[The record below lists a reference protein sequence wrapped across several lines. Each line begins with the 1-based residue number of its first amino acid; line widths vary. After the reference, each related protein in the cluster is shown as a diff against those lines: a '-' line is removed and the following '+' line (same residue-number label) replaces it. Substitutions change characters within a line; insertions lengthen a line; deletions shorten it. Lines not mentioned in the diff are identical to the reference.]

1 MNDFTGA
8 KEVRMLDVNR
18 LRMLVELSRR
28 GTLSAVA
35 DALSY
40 SKASVSQQLSALE
53 QDVGVPLLRRVGRG
67 VQFTPQGNVLV
78 AEAIGILDQLEH
90 AEVAVAESLTEV
102 TGTVHIAVFQSTA
115 HSLLPGALNT
125 LREQHPALRVEVTE
139 SDPETGLVGVS
150 SRDFDLILAEQY
162 PGRTRPIHADLDR
175 VVLVHDSIA
184 LARKPGAEEAT
195 DATAADAAAA
205 LWSTRDDPWVLE
217 PAGTASRAWAEQLC
231 RTAGFEP
238 DVRFEVADLTA
249 HVRLIRAGLAV
260 GLLPELVWAGEPP
273 TVALTALPA
282 EPRREIFSSAR
293 RVSAAAPSIRAVRRA
308 LASAASR
315 NLLD

>member
-1 MNDFTGA
+1 
-8 KEVRMLDVNR
+8 MLDVNR

-53 QDVGVPLLRRVGRG
+53 RDVGVPLLRRVGRG

-78 AEAIGILDQLEH
+78 TQAIAILDQLEH

-102 TGTVHIAVFQSTA
+102 TGTVRVAVFQSTA
-115 HSLLPGALNT
+115 HSLLPRSLQS
-125 LREQHPALRVEVTE
+125 LRERHPALRVEVTE
-139 SDPETGLVGVS
+139 CDPETGLVGVS

-162 PGRTRPIHADLDR
+162 PGHTRPIHADLDR
-175 VVLVHDSIA
+175 VVLAHDAIA
-184 LARKPGAEEAT
+184 LARRPDSPAH
-195 DATAADAAAA
+195 ADASAA
-205 LWSTRDDPWVLE
+205 LWATREEPWVLE

-238 DVRFEVADLTA
+238 DVRFEIADLTA
-249 HVRLIRAGLAV
+249 HVRLIHAGLAV
-260 GLLPELVWAGEPP
+260 GLLPELVWAGDTP
-273 TVALTALPA
+273 TVDLAPLPRA
-282 EPRREIFSSAR
+282 PRREIFSSAR
-293 RVSAAAPSIRAVRRA
+293 RVSADAPSIRAVRAA
-308 LASAASR
+308 LADAASH
-315 NLLD
+315 NLPV

>member
-1 MNDFTGA
+1 
-8 KEVRMLDVNR
+8 MLDINR

-53 QDVGVPLLRRVGRG
+53 RDVGVPLLRRVGRG

-115 HSLLPGALNT
+115 HSLLPGALNA

-162 PGRTRPIHADLDR
+162 PGRTRPIHVDLDR
-175 VVLVHDSIA
+175 MVLVHDSIA
-184 LARKPGAEEAT
+184 LARHPGTPET
-195 DATAADAAAA
+195 GDATADDATAA
-205 LWSTRDDPWVLE
+205 LWSTRDKPWVLE

-260 GLLPELVWAGEPP
+260 GLLPELVWAGEAP
-273 TVALTALPA
+273 TVALTPLPD

>member
-1 MNDFTGA
+1 
-8 KEVRMLDVNR
+8 MLDVNR

-53 QDVGVPLLRRVGRG
+53 REVGVPLLRRVGRG

-78 AEAIGILDQLEH
+78 AEAITILDQLEH
-90 AEVAVAESLTEV
+90 AKVAVAESLTEV
-102 TGTVHIAVFQSTA
+102 TGTVRVAVFQSAA
-115 HSLLPGALNT
+115 HSLLPRSLEAL
-125 LREQHPALRVEVTE
+125 RDQHPALRVEVTE
-139 SDPETGLVGVS
+139 SDPEKGLVGVS
-150 SRDFDLILAEQY
+150 SREFDLILAEQY

-175 VVLVHDSIA
+175 VVLAHDAIH
-184 LARKPGAEEAT
+184 LARRPDGEGGSRAT
-195 DATAADAAAA
+195 SGADAVAA
-205 LWSTRDDPWVLE
+205 LRSTAMAPWVME

-238 DVRFEVADLTA
+238 DVRYEIADLTT
-249 HVRLIRAGLAV
+249 HVRLIHAGLAV
-260 GLLPELVWAGEPP
+260 GLLPELVWAGDAPP
-273 TVALTALPA
+273 VELTPLPDK
-282 EPRREIFSSAR
+282 PRREIFSSAR

-308 LASAASR
+308 LLSAATHI
-315 NLLD
+315 LPD

>member
-1 MNDFTGA
+1 
-8 KEVRMLDVNR
+8 MLDVNR

-53 QDVGVPLLRRVGRG
+53 RDVGVPLLRRVGRG

-78 AEAIGILDQLEH
+78 AEAVGILDQLEH

-184 LARKPGAEEAT
+184 LARRPGTPETA
-195 DATAADAAAA
+195 DPTAADATAA
-205 LWSTRDDPWVLE
+205 LWSTSDEPWVLE

-260 GLLPELVWAGEPP
+260 GLLPELVWAGEAP
-273 TVALTALPA
+273 TVALTPLPD

>member
-1 MNDFTGA
+1 MNIGDG
-8 KEVRMLDVNR
+8 MLDVNR

-53 QDVGVPLLRRVGRG
+53 REVGVPLLRRVGRG

-90 AEVAVAESLTEV
+90 ARIAVAESLIEV
-102 TGTVHIAVFQSTA
+102 TGTVRVAVFQSAA
-115 HSLLPGALNT
+115 HSLLPGSLEAL
-125 LREQHPALRVEVTE
+125 RGQHPALRVEVTE
-139 SDPETGLVGVS
+139 CDPETGLVGVS

-175 VVLVHDSIA
+175 VVLAHDTIA
-184 LARKPGAEEAT
+184 LARRSGSAG
-195 DATAADAAAA
+195 DADAVAA
-205 LWSTRDDPWVLE
+205 LWSTRDEPWVLE

-238 DVRFEVADLTA
+238 DVRYEIADLTA
-249 HVRLIRAGLAV
+249 HVRLIHAGLAV
-260 GLLPELVWAGEPP
+260 GLLPELVWGGDSPSVDLV
-273 TVALTALPA
+273 TLPEA
-282 EPRREIFSSAR
+282 PRREIFSSAR

-308 LASAASR
+308 LEVAASR
-315 NLLD
+315 ILPA

>member
-1 MNDFTGA
+1 
-8 KEVRMLDVNR
+8 MLDVNR
-18 LRMLVELSRR
+18 LRMLVELSRL
-28 GTLSAVA
+28 GTLTAVA

-40 SKASVSQQLSALE
+40 SKATVSQQLAALE
-53 QDVGVPLLRRVGRG
+53 REVGVPLLRRVGRG
-67 VQFTPQGNVLV
+67 VQFTPQGTVLV
-78 AEAIGILDQLEH
+78 TEAVGILDRLEQ

-102 TGTVHIAVFQSTA
+102 TGTVHLAVFQSTA
-115 HSLLPGALNT
+115 HSLLPGALAA
-125 LREQHPALRVEVTE
+125 LRAEHPSLRVEVTE

-162 PGRTRPIHADLDR
+162 PGRTRPLHADLDR
-175 VVLVHDSIA
+175 VVLAHDAIA
-184 LARKPGAEEAT
+184 LARRPGSSSE
-195 DATAADAAAA
+195 ADAVAA
-205 LWSTRDDPWVLE
+205 LWSTRDEPWVLE

-260 GLLPELVWAGEPP
+260 GLLPELVWAGETP
-273 TVALTALPA
+273 TVDLSPLPD

-308 LASAASR
+308 LASTASR

>member
-1 MNDFTGA
+1 
-8 KEVRMLDVNR
+8 MLDVNR

-53 QDVGVPLLRRVGRG
+53 REVGVALLRRVGRG

-115 HSLLPGALNT
+115 HSLLPGALNA

-184 LARKPGAEEAT
+184 LARRPGTPETA
-195 DATAADAAAA
+195 DATAADADADATAA
-205 LWSTRDDPWVLE
+205 LWSTRDEPWVLE

-273 TVALTALPA
+273 TVALTPLPD

>member
-1 MNDFTGA
+1 
-8 KEVRMLDVNR
+8 MLDVNR

-53 QDVGVPLLRRVGRG
+53 REVGVPLLRRVGRG

-115 HSLLPGALNT
+115 HSLLPGALNA

-184 LARKPGAEEAT
+184 LARRPGTPETA
-195 DATAADAAAA
+195 DATAADADADTDADADATAA
-205 LWSTRDDPWVLE
+205 LWSTRDEPWVLE

-273 TVALTALPA
+273 TVALTPLPD

>member
-1 MNDFTGA
+1 
-8 KEVRMLDVNR
+8 MLDVNR

-53 QDVGVPLLRRVGRG
+53 RDVGVPLLRRVGRG
-67 VQFTPQGNVLV
+67 VQFTPQGSVLV
-78 AEAIGILDQLEH
+78 TQAIGILDQLEH

-102 TGTVHIAVFQSTA
+102 TGTARIAVFQSTA
-115 HSLLPGALNT
+115 HSLLPRALES
-125 LREQHPALRVEVTE
+125 LRERHPALRVEVTE
-139 SDPETGLVGVS
+139 CDPETGLVGVS

-175 VVLVHDSIA
+175 VVLAHDAIA
-184 LARKPGAEEAT
+184 LARQPGAPRH
-195 DATAADAAAA
+195 ADALAE
-205 LWSTRDDPWVLE
+205 LWSTRDEPWVLE
-217 PAGTASRAWAEQLC
+217 PAGTASRAWAEELC

-238 DVRFEVADLTA
+238 DVRFEIADLTA
-249 HVRLIRAGLAV
+249 HVRLIHAGLAV
-260 GLLPELVWAGEPP
+260 GLLPELVWAGDTP
-273 TVALTALPA
+273 TVDLAPLPH

-293 RVSAAAPSIRAVRRA
+293 KVSAAAPSIRAVRSA
-308 LASAASR
+308 LADAASH
-315 NLLD
+315 NLPV

>member
-1 MNDFTGA
+1 
-8 KEVRMLDVNR
+8 MLDVNR

-53 QDVGVPLLRRVGRG
+53 RDVGVPLLRRVGRG
-67 VQFTPQGNVLV
+67 VQLTPQGTVLV

-115 HSLLPGALNT
+115 HSLLPGALNA

-175 VVLVHDSIA
+175 VVLVHDAIT
-184 LARKPGAEEAT
+184 LARRPGT
-195 DATAADAAAA
+195 DETADAAGADPVTA
-205 LWSTRDDPWVLE
+205 LRSTRDEPWVLE

-260 GLLPELVWAGEPP
+260 GLLPELVWAGEQP
-273 TVALTALPA
+273 TVALTPLPD

-315 NLLD
+315 NLRD

>member
-1 MNDFTGA
+1 
-8 KEVRMLDVNR
+8 MLDVNR
-18 LRMLVELSRR
+18 LRMLVELSRL

-40 SKASVSQQLSALE
+40 SKASVSQQLAALE
-53 QDVGVPLLRRVGRG
+53 REVGVPLLRRVGRG
-67 VQFTPQGNVLV
+67 VQLTPQGTVLV
-78 AEAIGILDQLEH
+78 GEAVGILDRLEQ

-102 TGTVHIAVFQSTA
+102 TGTVHLAVFQSTA
-115 HSLLPGALNT
+115 HSLLPGALAA
-125 LREQHPALRVEVTE
+125 LRAQHPSLRVEVTE

-162 PGRTRPIHADLDR
+162 PGRTRPLHADLDR
-175 VVLVHDSIA
+175 VVLDPDAIA
-184 LARKPGAEEAT
+184 LARRAGSPAE
-195 DATAADAAAA
+195 ADAVAA
-205 LWSTRDDPWVLE
+205 LWATRDEPWVLE

-260 GLLPELVWAGEPP
+260 GLLPELVWAGETP
-273 TVALTALPA
+273 TVDLSPLPD

-308 LASAASR
+308 LASTASR

>member
-1 MNDFTGA
+1 
-8 KEVRMLDVNR
+8 MLDVNR
-18 LRMLVELSRR
+18 LRMLVELSRL

-40 SKASVSQQLSALE
+40 SKATVSQQLAALE
-53 QDVGVPLLRRVGRG
+53 REVGVALLRRVGRG
-67 VQFTPQGNVLV
+67 VQFTPQGTVLV
-78 AEAIGILDQLEH
+78 TEAIGILDRLEQ

-102 TGTVHIAVFQSTA
+102 TGTVHLAVFQSTA
-115 HSLLPGALNT
+115 HSLLPGALAA
-125 LREQHPALRVEVTE
+125 LRAEHPSLRVEVTE

-162 PGRTRPIHADLDR
+162 PGRTRPLHSDLDR
-175 VVLVHDSIA
+175 VALAHDAIA
-184 LARKPGAEEAT
+184 LARRPGSPSE
-195 DATAADAAAA
+195 ADAVAA
-205 LWSTRDDPWVLE
+205 LWSTRDEPWVLE

-260 GLLPELVWAGEPP
+260 GLLPELVWAGETP
-273 TVALTALPA
+273 TVDLSPLPD

-293 RVSAAAPSIRAVRRA
+293 RVSAASPSIRAVRRA
-308 LASAASR
+308 LASTASS

>member
-1 MNDFTGA
+1 
-8 KEVRMLDVNR
+8 MLDVNR

-40 SKASVSQQLSALE
+40 SKASVSQQLNALE
-53 QDVGVPLLRRVGRG
+53 REVGVPLLRRVGRG

-78 AEAIGILDQLEH
+78 AQAIGILDQLEH

-115 HSLLPGALNT
+115 HSLLPGALEA
-125 LREQHPALRVEVTE
+125 LAQRHPALRVQVTE

-175 VVLVHDSIA
+175 VVLAHDAIA
-184 LARKPGAEEAT
+184 LARRPGSAGET
-195 DATAADAAAA
+195 DAVAA
-205 LWSTRDDPWVLE
+205 LWSTRDEPWVLE

-238 DVRFEVADLTA
+238 DVRFEIADLTA
-249 HVRLIRAGLAV
+249 HVRLIHAGLAV
-260 GLLPELVWAGEPP
+260 GLLPELVWAGDTP
-273 TVALTALPA
+273 TVDLTSLP
-282 EPRREIFSSAR
+282 EDPRREIFSSAR
-293 RVSAAAPSIRAVRRA
+293 RASVDAPAIKAVRRA
-308 LASAASR
+308 LADAASR
-315 NLLD
+315 NLTE

>member
-1 MNDFTGA
+1 
-8 KEVRMLDVNR
+8 MLDVNR
-18 LRMLVELSRR
+18 LRMLVEFSRL

-53 QDVGVPLLRRVGRG
+53 REVGVPLLRRVGRG
-67 VQFTPQGNVLV
+67 VQLTPQGTVLV
-78 AEAIGILDQLEH
+78 TEAIGILDRLEQ

-102 TGTVHIAVFQSTA
+102 TGTVHLAVFQSTA
-115 HSLLPGALNT
+115 HSLLPGALAA
-125 LREQHPALRVEVTE
+125 LRAEHPSLRVEVTE

-175 VVLVHDSIA
+175 VALAHDAIA
-184 LARKPGAEEAT
+184 LARHPGAP
-195 DATAADAAAA
+195 AADDPVAA
-205 LWSTRDDPWVLE
+205 LWATRDEPWVLE

-260 GLLPELVWAGEPP
+260 GLLPELVWAGETP
-273 TVALTALPA
+273 TVDLTPLPE

-308 LASAASR
+308 LASTASR

>member
-1 MNDFTGA
+1 
-8 KEVRMLDVNR
+8 MLDVNR

-53 QDVGVPLLRRVGRG
+53 RDVGVPLLRRVGRG

-78 AEAIGILDQLEH
+78 AEAVGILDQLEH

-184 LARKPGAEEAT
+184 LARRPGTPETA
-195 DATAADAAAA
+195 DAAAADAAAADHTAADHTAA
-205 LWSTRDDPWVLE
+205 LWSTRDEPWVLE

-260 GLLPELVWAGEPP
+260 GLLPELVWAGEAP
-273 TVALTALPA
+273 TVALTPLPD

-308 LASAASR
+308 LASTASR
-315 NLLD
+315 NLLE

>member
-1 MNDFTGA
+1 
-8 KEVRMLDVNR
+8 MLDVNR

-53 QDVGVPLLRRVGRG
+53 RDVGVPLLRRVGRG

-115 HSLLPGALNT
+115 HSLLPGALNA

-184 LARKPGAEEAT
+184 LARQPGTPET
-195 DATAADAAAA
+195 ADAVAA
-205 LWSTRDDPWVLE
+205 LWSTRDEPWVLE

-260 GLLPELVWAGEPP
+260 GLLPELVWAGEAP
-273 TVALTALPA
+273 TVALTPLPD

>member
-1 MNDFTGA
+1 
-8 KEVRMLDVNR
+8 MLDVNR

-53 QDVGVPLLRRVGRG
+53 RDVGVPLLRRVGRG

-78 AEAIGILDQLEH
+78 TQAIGILDQLEH

-102 TGTVHIAVFQSTA
+102 TGTARIAVFQSTA
-115 HSLLPGALNT
+115 HSLLPRALEA
-125 LREQHPALRVEVTE
+125 LKERHPALRVEVTE
-139 SDPETGLVGVS
+139 CDPETGLVGVS

-175 VVLVHDSIA
+175 VVLAHDAIA
-184 LARKPGAEEAT
+184 LARQPGAPRH
-195 DATAADAAAA
+195 ADALAE
-205 LWSTRDDPWVLE
+205 LWSTREEPWVLE

-238 DVRFEVADLTA
+238 DVRFEIADLTA
-249 HVRLIRAGLAV
+249 HVRLIHAGLAV
-260 GLLPELVWAGEPP
+260 GLLPELVWAGDTP
-273 TVALTALPA
+273 TVDLAPLPH

-293 RVSAAAPSIRAVRRA
+293 KVSAAAPSIRAVRSA
-308 LASAASR
+308 LADAASH
-315 NLLD
+315 NLPA

>member
-1 MNDFTGA
+1 
-8 KEVRMLDVNR
+8 MLDVNR

-53 QDVGVPLLRRVGRG
+53 RDVGVPLLRRVGRG
-67 VQFTPQGNVLV
+67 VQLTPQGTVLV
-78 AEAIGILDQLEH
+78 TEAIGILDQLEH

-102 TGTVHIAVFQSTA
+102 TGTVRVAVFQTA
-115 HSLLPGALNT
+115 AHALLPPAL
-125 LREQHPALRVEVTE
+125 LALQQQHPSLRVDVAEC
-139 SDPETGLVGVS
+139 DPETSLDGVA
-150 SRDFDLILAEQY
+150 SRDFDLMLAEQY
-162 PGRTRPIHADLDR
+162 PGHTRPINDDLDR
-175 VVLVHDSIA
+175 VVLTHDAIA
-184 LARKPGAEEAT
+184 LARQPGRTAET
-195 DATAADAAAA
+195 DATEA
-205 LWSTRDDPWVLE
+205 LWATRDQPWVLE

-238 DVRFEVADLTA
+238 DVHFEVADLTT

-273 TVALTALPA
+273 TVALTTLPGA
-282 EPRREIFSSAR
+282 PRREIFSSAR

-308 LASAASR
+308 LASAASQT
-315 NLLD
+315 LPDPD

>member
-1 MNDFTGA
+1 
-8 KEVRMLDVNR
+8 MLDVNR

-53 QDVGVPLLRRVGRG
+53 REVGVPLLRRVGRG

-115 HSLLPGALNT
+115 HSLLPGALNA
-125 LREQHPALRVEVTE
+125 LRDQHPALRVEVTE

-184 LARKPGAEEAT
+184 LARQPG
-195 DATAADAAAA
+195 AADAEDADADAADADAVAVAVAA

-260 GLLPELVWAGEPP
+260 GLLPELVWAGEAP
-273 TVALTALPA
+273 TVALTPLPD

>member
-1 MNDFTGA
+1 
-8 KEVRMLDVNR
+8 MLDVNR

-53 QDVGVPLLRRVGRG
+53 REVGVPLLRRVGRG

-78 AEAIGILDQLEH
+78 AEAVRILDQLEH

-102 TGTVHIAVFQSTA
+102 TGTVHIAVFQSAA
-115 HSLLPGALNT
+115 HSLLPSSLEALKA
-125 LREQHPALRVEVTE
+125 EHPALRVEVTE
-139 SDPETGLVGVS
+139 CDPETGLVGVS

-175 VVLVHDSIA
+175 VVLAHDAIA
-184 LARKPGAEEAT
+184 LARGPRGRRAQAGS
-195 DATAADAAAA
+195 DAGHPDAAA
-205 LWSTRDDPWVLE
+205 LWATKDEPWVLE

-249 HVRLIRAGLAV
+249 HVRLIHAGLAV
-260 GLLPELVWAGEPP
+260 GLLPELVWAGEAPSVDLIP
-273 TVALTALPA
+273 LPGS
-282 EPRREIFSSAR
+282 PRREIFSSAR
-293 RVSAAAPSIRAVRRA
+293 RVSAAAPAIRAVRRA
-308 LASAASR
+308 LASAAAHI
-315 NLLD
+315 LPE

>member
-1 MNDFTGA
+1 
-8 KEVRMLDVNR
+8 MLDVNR

-53 QDVGVPLLRRVGRG
+53 REVGVPLLRRVGRG

-78 AEAIGILDQLEH
+78 AEAVGILDQLEH

-115 HSLLPGALNT
+115 HSLLPGALNA

-184 LARKPGAEEAT
+184 LARRPG
-195 DATAADAAAA
+195 AADAEGAEDAVAA

-260 GLLPELVWAGEPP
+260 GLLPELVWAGEAPA
-273 TVALTALPA
+273 VALTALPD

>member
-1 MNDFTGA
+1 
-8 KEVRMLDVNR
+8 MLDVNR
-18 LRMLVELSRR
+18 LRMLVELSRL
-28 GTLSAVA
+28 GTISAVA

-40 SKASVSQQLSALE
+40 SKATVSQQLAALE
-53 QDVGVPLLRRVGRG
+53 REVGVPLLRRVGRG
-67 VQFTPQGNVLV
+67 VQLTPQGTVLV
-78 AEAIGILDQLEH
+78 DEAIGILDRLEQ

-102 TGTVHIAVFQSTA
+102 TGTVHLAVFQSTA
-115 HSLLPGALNT
+115 HSLLPGALAA
-125 LREQHPALRVEVTE
+125 LRAQHPSLRVEVTE

-162 PGRTRPIHADLDR
+162 PGRTRPLHADLDR
-175 VVLVHDSIA
+175 VVLAHDAIA
-184 LARKPGAEEAT
+184 LARRPGSPTE
-195 DATAADAAAA
+195 ADAVAT
-205 LWSTRDDPWVLE
+205 LWSTRDEPWVLE

-260 GLLPELVWAGEPP
+260 GLLPELVWAGETP
-273 TVALTALPA
+273 TVDLSPLPD

-308 LASAASR
+308 LASTASR

>member
-1 MNDFTGA
+1 
-8 KEVRMLDVNR
+8 MLDAHR
-18 LRMLVELSRR
+18 LRLLVELSRR

-40 SKASVSQQLSALE
+40 SKASVSQQLAALE
-53 QDVGVPLLRRVGRG
+53 RDVGVPLLRRVGRG

-90 AEVAVAESLTEV
+90 AQVAVAESLTEV
-102 TGTVHIAVFQSTA
+102 TGTVR
-115 HSLLPGALNT
+115 LRALAA
-125 LREQHPALRVEVTE
+125 LGERHPALRVEVTE
-139 SDPETGLVGVS
+139 RDPESGLVGVS
-150 SRDFDLILAEQY
+150 SRDYDLILAEQY

-175 VVLVHDSIA
+175 VVLAHDAIA
-184 LARKPGAEEAT
+184 LARHPGAAG
-195 DATAADAAAA
+195 AADPVAA
-205 LWSTRDDPWVLE
+205 LWATRAEPWVLE

-238 DVRFEVADLTA
+238 DVRFELADLTA
-249 HVRLIRAGLAV
+249 HVRLIHAGLAV
-260 GLLPELVWAGEPP
+260 GLLPELVWAGDTPP
-273 TVALTALPA
+273 VDLAPLPQ

-293 RVSAAAPSIRAVRRA
+293 RVSADAPSIRAVRAA
-308 LASAASR
+308 LADAASR

>member
-1 MNDFTGA
+1 
-8 KEVRMLDVNR
+8 MLDVNR
-18 LRMLVELSRR
+18 LRMLVEFSRL

-53 QDVGVPLLRRVGRG
+53 REVGVPLLRRVGRG
-67 VQFTPQGNVLV
+67 VQLTPQGTVLV
-78 AEAIGILDQLEH
+78 TEAVGILDRLEQ

-102 TGTVHIAVFQSTA
+102 TGTVHLAVFQSTA
-115 HSLLPGALNT
+115 HSLLPGALAA
-125 LREQHPALRVEVTE
+125 LRAEHPSLRVEVTE

-175 VVLVHDSIA
+175 VVLAHDAIT
-184 LARKPGAEEAT
+184 LARHPGAPAEK
-195 DATAADAAAA
+195 DAGAA
-205 LWSTRDDPWVLE
+205 LWSTRAEPWVLE

-260 GLLPELVWAGEPP
+260 GLLPELVWAGETPS
-273 TVALTALPA
+273 VDLTPLPD

-308 LASAASR
+308 LASTASR

>member
-1 MNDFTGA
+1 
-8 KEVRMLDVNR
+8 MLDVQR

-53 QDVGVPLLRRVGRG
+53 REVGVPLLRRVGRG

-115 HSLLPGALNT
+115 HALLPGALAT

-139 SDPETGLVGVS
+139 SDPETGLIGVS

-175 VVLVHDSIA
+175 LVLVHDPIA
-184 LARKPGAEEAT
+184 LARQPGTPEEA
-195 DATAADAAAA
+195 DPVAA
-205 LWSTRDDPWVLE
+205 LWSTRDQPWVLE

-260 GLLPELVWAGEPP
+260 GLLPGLVWAGESP
-273 TVALTALPA
+273 TVALTPLPD
-282 EPRREIFSSAR
+282 EPRREIFSSTR
-293 RVSAAAPSIRAVRRA
+293 RVSVAAPSIRAVRRA
-308 LASAASR
+308 LASTAERILPA
-315 NLLD
+315 